1 MKKFKV
7 YYSNGIQCE
16 VEAENEKELLESTN
30 TSSITIDAY
39 EEIKTESE

>member
-1 MKKFKV
+1 MKRYKV

-16 VEAENEKELLESTN
+16 VEAENEKELLKSTH

-39 EEIKTESE
+39 EEIKEKET